1 MMWQTVRQNYKL
13 PLFLGIGISV
23 VAVLFSA
30 LFNKFSDQLSPFVS
44 MMQAGVGD
52 LAIGTTPEGWL
63 SIELFPLVAM
73 VGVVITAIILGAG
86 VIGREE
92 DSGTLELLLAS
103 RRTRVMIV
111 LQKYAAMAGLLV
123 IPPVLLCMT
132 IAFIGPLFDFH
143 PNLTHVA
150 GACVSLWFLGLSF
163 GSLTFVTQAVT
174 GRRGLAVGAG
184 SLIFLAMYALSITAK
199 LIESWK
205 DYDVWSLIHYYN
217 IPGTLMDGLDL
228 GKLVVLVCV
237 SLAALGVAALGFYRR
252 DTGV

>member
-44 MMQAGVGD
+44 MMPAGMKAV
-52 LAIGTTPEGWL
+52 IGTTPEGWL
-63 SIELFPLVAM
+63 SIELFPLVAR
-73 VGVVITAIILGAG
+73 VGVAITAIILGAG

-92 DSGTLELLLAS
+92 DAGTLELLLAS
-103 RRTRVMIV
+103 RRTRVTIV
-111 LQKYAAMAGLLV
+111 LQKYVAVAGLLV
-123 IPPVLLCMT
+123 IPPVMLLAT
-132 IAFIGPLFDFH
+132 IALIGPLFDFH

-163 GSLTFVTQAVT
+163 GSITFVTQAVT
-174 GRRGLAVGAG
+174 GRCGLAVGAG

-228 GKLVVLVCV
+228 GKLVVLIFV
-237 SLAALGVAALGFYRR
+237 SLAALGVAVIGFYQR

>member
-13 PLFLGIGISV
+13 PLFLGIGVSV

-44 MMQAGVGD
+44 MMPAGMKAVVGD

-111 LQKYAAMAGLLV
+111 LQNM
-123 IPPVLLCMT
+123 
-132 IAFIGPLFDFH
+132 
-143 PNLTHVA
+143 
-150 GACVSLWFLGLSF
+150 W
-163 GSLTFVTQAVT
+163 
-174 GRRGLAVGAG
+174 R
-184 SLIFLAMYALSITAK
+184 
-199 LIESWK
+199 
-205 DYDVWSLIHYYN
+205 
-217 IPGTLMDGLDL
+217 
-228 GKLVVLVCV
+228 
-237 SLAALGVAALGFYRR
+237 
-252 DTGV
+252 